1 MRQSISPWRKQRGY
15 SQMIPAMQASTKL
28 ITLHNANVRSL
39 RNNLTSS
46 SITSVRK
53 FNDAN
58 GGGIISTICC
68 GSKKISVKTFKDETF
83 QVVEEN

>member
-1 MRQSISPWRKQRGY
+1 
-15 SQMIPAMQASTKL
+15 MIPAMQASTNPFKL